1 MHFSKENLLQV
12 AGFSISPERDDHDHD
27 YDQGD
32 GDYCEAIGD
41 YKCTKYE
48 HDWVHV
54 KLKS

>member
-12 AGFSISPERDDHDHD
+12 AGFSISPERDDHD

-41 YKCTKYE
+41 YKYTEYE
-48 HDWVHV
+48 HNWEPV